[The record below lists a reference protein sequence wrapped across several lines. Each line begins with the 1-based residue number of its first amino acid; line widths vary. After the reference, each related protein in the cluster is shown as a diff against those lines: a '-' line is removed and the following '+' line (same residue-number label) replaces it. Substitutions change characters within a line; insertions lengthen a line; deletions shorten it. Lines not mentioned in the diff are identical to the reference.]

1 MVISILMKIAALHK
15 SMQKQKWMAFS
26 FFACQILVVSATAQ
40 EIDPT
45 NRAKVFAIGQA
56 IQFDHPDSSF
66 IESLLKIG
74 LYDIAIE
81 TCRDRER
88 IGDGLSPDALAQWN
102 ILEMH
107 SIAAKTAAEP
117 SIVES
122 PASVTKFLEPVKLMV
137 DRNQDSSRYL
147 WLKQQQQ
154 WCRWFVL
161 RRMQAAYVAVPARI
175 QIREFSL
182 TTIRE
187 CLEELESLQAQ
198 IQKTPERTT
207 KSNNK
212 SAPTPEQWSSLI
224 NDTLLLQTDFLLL
237 RTLYYP
243 PKSTD
248 RIAAATEIVNTIDK
262 ASNRIGT
269 DWHGYPNIELAR
281 CTALIYLERPA
292 DALASI
298 QSLNKQLTAPVD
310 GKPKQSNRW
319 QLRIATLAAE
329 ACRNLGN
336 LNESNR
342 WLDSIGGWT
351 AAPEIAIEYF
361 ANLVASSSGKPP
373 SESQIAEVL
382 QVKKEI
388 GNRFGSYWQ
397 QRADAILLANNLVDK
412 SEPTN
417 KTVLPSASLKVEV
430 LMSEAKQLLAAKRW
444 KEGIEKLGQAETAA
458 ASAGDERLALD
469 IAIQA
474 SAVLFKNGQID
485 ESEGEFHRAALT
497 YSKQAKAPDAA
508 IMSVLGFDQAVRFD
522 PNATNLSQKEEQ
534 SQLKQ
539 HIYRGRLM
547 DIVNTWPN
555 TAQSKQAVAKLDG
568 LFLATDAFPELLA
581 VWRKRLDHSDSS
593 TTANTNK
600 AKTASEF
607 DQAIS
612 RFALV
617 MTATQDI
624 WYDRSIY
631 SSELTERL
639 PASLDEMKT
648 KLIATA
654 SVEERESLRAIL
666 AAVADLGRWPSA
678 EARNIELTSKASTSS
693 PAIAYL
699 SFSMESVLPKDPAE
713 LEANLD
719 GASMDPI
726 SVLALRWTRT
736 ELLYQRMIT
745 IGLSK
750 PVDLN
755 LLANFRSSVEML
767 QRQDSKKVGGSQTIE
782 LERSMKLYQAAIQCW
797 SGDDAI
803 GVQAIQKQVAS
814 EPKSAWWKYRTARLL
829 QSLSAQREQAT
840 TQFRQLA
847 NGFPAGSEP
856 WLEARARTVQ
866 TMRLMGNQEEAKK
879 LTELV
884 FLLYP
889 NAATTWK
896 ERFSR

>member
-15 SMQKQKWMAFS
+15 SMQKQKWMVFS
-26 FFACQILVVSATAQ
+26 FFACQILVDSAAAQ

-45 NRAKVFAIGQA
+45 NRAEVFAIGQA
-56 IQFDHPDSSF
+56 VQFDHPDSSF
-66 IESLLKIG
+66 IESLLKVG

-81 TCRDRER
+81 TCRDRQR

-107 SIAAKTAAEP
+107 SIAAKTASDP
-117 SIVES
+117 SIIES
-122 PASVTKFLEPVKLMV
+122 SASVAKLLEPIKLIV

-175 QIREFSL
+175 QIRQFSL

-187 CLEELESLQAQ
+187 CLEELESLQSQ
-198 IQKTPERTT
+198 IQKTPERTS
-207 KSNNK
+207 KSNK
-212 SAPTPEQWSSLI
+212 AAPTPEQWSSLI

-248 RIAAATEIVNTIDK
+248 RIAAATEMVNTIDK
-262 ASNRIGT
+262 ASTRIGT
-269 DWHGYPNIELAR
+269 DWHGYPNVELAR
-281 CTALIYLERPA
+281 CTALIHLERPA

-310 GKPKQSNRW
+310 GKPKQGNRW
-319 QLRIATLAAE
+319 QLRIAMLAAE
-329 ACRNLGN
+329 ASRNLGN
-336 LNESNR
+336 LKESNQ

-351 AAPEIAIEYF
+351 AAPEIAIEHF
-361 ANLVASSSGKPP
+361 ANLVASTSSKPP
-373 SESQIAEVL
+373 SESQIASVL

-397 QRADAILLANNLVDK
+397 QRADAILLANNLVDTG
-412 SEPTN
+412 EPTT

-444 KEGIEKLGQAETAA
+444 KEGSEKLGQAETAA

-474 SAVLFKNGQID
+474 SAVLFKNGQLD
-485 ESEGEFHRAALT
+485 ESEEEFHRAALT
-497 YSKQAKAPDAA
+497 YSKQDKAPDAA

-522 PNATNLSQKEEQ
+522 PNAINLSPKEEQ

-539 HIYRGRLM
+539 QIYRGRLM

-555 TAQSKQAVAKLDG
+555 TAQAKQAVAKLDG
-568 LFLATDAFPELLA
+568 LFLATDAFPELLS
-581 VWRKRLDHSDSS
+581 VWRKRLDRTDSS
-593 TTANTNK
+593 TTASTNK
-600 AKTASEF
+600 AKTVSEF
-607 DQAIS
+607 DQAIC

-617 MTATQDI
+617 MTTTQDA

-631 SSELTERL
+631 SSELAGKL
-639 PASLDEMKT
+639 QASLDELKT
-648 KLIATA
+648 KLIADA
-654 SVEERESLRAIL
+654 SINERESLRAIL
-666 AAVADLGRWPSA
+666 EAIADLGRWPSK
-678 EARNIELTSKASTSS
+678 ENSNIGPTANASTASI
-693 PAIAYL
+693 AIVYL
-699 SFSMESVLPKDPAE
+699 SFSTESTLPKDPNE
-713 LEANLD
+713 HEANLD
-719 GASMDPI
+719 AASMDPT

-750 PVDLN
+750 PMDVN

-767 QRQDSKKVGGSQTIE
+767 QRLDSKIVGGSQAKE
-782 LERSMKLYQAAIQCW
+782 LERSLKLYQVAIQCW
-797 SGDDAI
+797 SSDEAI
-803 GVQAIQKQVAS
+803 GGQAIQKLVAS
-814 EPKSAWWKYRTARLL
+814 QGKSAWWKYRTARLL
-829 QSLSAQREQAT
+829 QSLSTQREQAT

-884 FLLYP
+884 FLVYP

>member
-1 MVISILMKIAALHK
+1 M
-15 SMQKQKWMAFS
+15 FS
-26 FFACQILVVSATAQ
+26 CFACQILIVSATAQ
-40 EIDPT
+40 EIEPT
-45 NRAKVFAIGQA
+45 NRAEAFAIGQA
-56 IQFDHPDSSF
+56 VQFDHPDSSF
-66 IESLLKIG
+66 IESLLKVG

-81 TCRDRER
+81 TCRDRQR

-107 SIAAKTAAEP
+107 SIAAKTASDP
-117 SIVES
+117 SIIES
-122 PASVTKFLEPVKLMV
+122 PASVAKLLEPIQLIV
-137 DRNQDSSRYL
+137 DRNQDSSRSL
-147 WLKQQQQ
+147 WLKQQLQ

-161 RRMQAAYVAVPARI
+161 RRMQAAYVAVPART

-182 TTIRE
+182 TTIRA
-187 CLEELESLQAQ
+187 CLEELESLQSQ
-198 IQKTPERTT
+198 IQKTPERTS
-207 KSNNK
+207 KPNNK
-212 SAPTPEQWSSLI
+212 STPTPEQWSSLI

-248 RIAAATEIVNTIDK
+248 RIAAATEMANTIDK

-269 DWHGYPNIELAR
+269 DWHGYPNVELAR
-281 CTALIYLERPA
+281 CTALIHLERPA
-292 DALASI
+292 DALACI

-310 GKPKQSNRW
+310 GKPKHGNRW

-329 ACRNLGN
+329 ASRNLGN
-336 LNESNR
+336 LKESNR
-342 WLDSIGGWT
+342 WLDGIGGWT
-351 AAPEIAIEYF
+351 AAPEIAIEHF
-361 ANLVASSSGKPP
+361 ANLVASSASKPP

-382 QVKKEI
+382 QIKKEI

-397 QRADAILLANNLVDK
+397 QRADAILLANNLVDQ

-417 KTVLPSASLKVEV
+417 KMVLPSASLKVEV
-430 LMSEAKQLLAAKRW
+430 LMSEAKQLLAAKRSR
-444 KEGIEKLGQAETAA
+444 EGIEKLGQAETAA

-474 SAVLFKNGQID
+474 SAVLFKNSQID
-485 ESEGEFHRAALT
+485 ESEAEFHRAALT

-508 IMSVLGFDQAVRFD
+508 IMSVLGFNQAVRFD
-522 PNATNLSQKEEQ
+522 PDTTKLSQQEEQ
-534 SQLKQ
+534 SELKQ
-539 HIYRGRLM
+539 QIYRGRLM

-555 TAQSKQAVAKLDG
+555 SDQAKQAVAKLDG
-568 LFLATDAFPELLA
+568 LFFATDAFPELLA
-581 VWRKRLDHSDSS
+581 VWLKRLDHADSS
-593 TTANTNK
+593 KTANTNK
-600 AKTASEF
+600 AKTVSEF

-617 MTATQDI
+617 MTTTQDA

-631 SSELTERL
+631 SSELAERL
-639 PASLDEMKT
+639 QASSDEIKT
-648 KLIATA
+648 KLISVA
-654 SVEERESLRAIL
+654 SVDERESLRAIL
-666 AAVADLGRWPSA
+666 EAISELGRWPSGD
-678 EARNIELTSKASTSS
+678 ARNLGLTSNASTAST
-693 PAIAYL
+693 AITYL
-699 SFSMESVLPKDPAE
+699 SFSTESALPKDPNE

-719 GASMDPI
+719 AARMDPT

-736 ELLYQRMIT
+736 ELLYQRMLT

-750 PVDLN
+750 PMDLN
-755 LLANFRSSVEML
+755 LLANFRSSVEIL
-767 QRQDSKKVGGSQTIE
+767 RRLDSKIVGGSQTKE
-782 LERSMKLYQAAIQCW
+782 LERSIQLYQAATQCW
-797 SGDDAI
+797 SGDEAI
-803 GVQAIQKQVAS
+803 GVQAIQKLVAS
-814 EPKSAWWKYRTARLL
+814 ETKSAWWKYRTARLL
-829 QSLSAQREQAT
+829 QSLSTQREQAMA
-840 TQFRQLA
+840 QFRKLA
-847 NGFPAGSEP
+847 NGFPAGSDP

-884 FLLYP
+884 FLVYP

>member
-15 SMQKQKWMAFS
+15 SIQIQKWTVFS
-26 FFACQILVVSATAQ
+26 FFACQILALSATGQDIAT
-40 EIDPT
+40 T
-45 NRAKVFAIGQA
+45 NRIEVFAIGQA
-56 IQFDHPDSSF
+56 IQFDHPDTNF
-66 IESLLKIG
+66 IEALLKVG

-81 TCRDRER
+81 TCRDRQR
-88 IGDGLSPDALAQWN
+88 IGDGLSADALAQWN

-117 SIVES
+117 SIIES
-122 PASVTKFLEPVKLMV
+122 PVSVAKLLEPIKLMV
-137 DRNQDSSRYL
+137 DRNRDSSRYL

-154 WCRWFVL
+154 WCRWSVL
-161 RRMQAAYVAVPARI
+161 RRMHAAYVAVPARI

-187 CLEELESLQAQ
+187 SLEELESLQSQ

-207 KSNNK
+207 KSNIK

-224 NDTLLLQTDFLLL
+224 NDTLLLQTDFLFL

-248 RIAAATEIVNTIDK
+248 RIAAATEMINTIEK

-269 DWHGYPNIELAR
+269 DWHGYPNVELAR

-298 QSLNKQLTAPVD
+298 QSLNKQLTAPAD

-319 QLRIATLAAE
+319 QVRIATLAAV

-336 LNESNR
+336 LNESNQ
-342 WLDSIGGWT
+342 WLDSVGGWS
-351 AAPEIAIEYF
+351 AAPEIAIEHF
-361 ANLVASSSGKPP
+361 ANIVAASSSKPP
-373 SESQIAEVL
+373 SESQIANVL

-397 QRADAILLANNLVDK
+397 QRADAILLANNLIDK

-417 KTVLPSASLKVEV
+417 KTVPPSASLKVEV
-430 LMSEAKQLLAAKRW
+430 LMSEAKQLVAAKRW
-444 KEGIEKLGQAETAA
+444 KEGVEKLGQAETAA
-458 ASAGDERLALD
+458 ASAGNERLALD

-485 ESEGEFHRAALT
+485 ESEDEFHRAALT
-497 YSKQAKAPDAA
+497 YSKQTKAPDAA
-508 IMSVLGFDQAVRFD
+508 IMSVLGFDQAVRYD
-522 PNATNLSQKEEQ
+522 PNATHLSPKEEQ

-539 HIYRGRLM
+539 QIYRGRLT

-555 TAQSKQAVAKLDG
+555 TAQAKQALAKLDG

-581 VWRKRLDHSDSS
+581 VWRKRLDLSDSP
-593 TTANTNK
+593 TASPTSK
-600 AKTASEF
+600 AETASEF

-612 RFALV
+612 RYALV
-617 MTATQDI
+617 ITTTQDA

-631 SSELTERL
+631 RSELIERL
-639 PASLDEMKT
+639 QASTDDMRT
-648 KLIATA
+648 TLIAFA
-654 SVEERESLRAIL
+654 SIEERESLRAIL
-666 AAVADLGRWPSA
+666 SAIAELGRWPSA
-678 EARNIELTSKASTSS
+678 EARNIAPTSNASTAS

-699 SFSMESVLPKDPAE
+699 SFSTASALPKDPSE
-713 LEANLD
+713 LEAKLD
-719 GASMDPI
+719 AASLDPV

-736 ELLYQRMIT
+736 ELLYQRIIT
-745 IGLSK
+745 NSISK
-750 PVDLN
+750 IVDKN
-755 LLANFRSSVEML
+755 LIANFQSSVELL
-767 QRQDSKKVGGSQTIE
+767 QRQDSKKVGGSQAIE
-782 LERSMKLYQAAIQCW
+782 LERSLKLYQAAIQCW
-797 SGDDAI
+797 SSNEANGI
-803 GVQAIQKQVAS
+803 QEIQKLIVS
-814 EPKSAWWKYRTARLL
+814 DPKSAWWMYRIAKLF
-829 QSLSAQREQAT
+829 QSISTQREQAIA
-840 TQFRQLA
+840 QFRQLA
-847 NGFPAGSEP
+847 NGFPAGSDP

-884 FLLYP
+884 FLVYP

>member
-15 SMQKQKWMAFS
+15 SMQKQKWTVFS
-26 FFACQILVVSATAQ
+26 YFACQILIGFVAAQ
-40 EIDPT
+40 EFAPT
-45 NRAKVFAIGQA
+45 NRAEVFAIGQA
-56 IQFDHPDSSF
+56 VQFDHPDSSF
-66 IESLLKIG
+66 IESILKVG

-81 TCRDRER
+81 TCRDRQR
-88 IGDGLSPDALAQWN
+88 IGDGLSPDALAQWS

-107 SIAAKTAAEP
+107 SIAAKTASEP
-117 SIVES
+117 SIIEAPV
-122 PASVTKFLEPVKLMV
+122 SVANLLEPIKSIV
-137 DRNQDSSRYL
+137 DKNQDSSRYL
-147 WLKQQQQ
+147 WLKHQQQ
-154 WCRWFVL
+154 WCRWSVL
-161 RRMQAAYVAVPARI
+161 RRMQAAYVAVPARV

-187 CLEELESLQAQ
+187 CLAELESLQSQ
-198 IQKTPERTT
+198 IQKSPERTS
-207 KSNNK
+207 KSNNRT
-212 SAPTPEQWSSLI
+212 APTPEQWSNLI

-262 ASNRIGT
+262 ALNRIGT
-269 DWHGYPNIELAR
+269 DWQGYPNLELAR
-281 CTALIYLERPA
+281 CTALIHVERPD

-298 QSLNKQLTAPVD
+298 QSLNKRLTSPAD

-336 LNESNR
+336 LKESNQ

-351 AAPEIAIEYF
+351 AAPEIAIEHF
-361 ANLVASSSGKPP
+361 ANLIASSSGKPP
-373 SESQIAEVL
+373 SESQIANVL

-412 SEPTN
+412 SETTN

-444 KEGIEKLGQAETAA
+444 KEGIEKLGQAETAS
-458 ASAGDERLALD
+458 ASAGDERLALE

-485 ESEGEFHRAALT
+485 ESEDEFHRAALT
-497 YSKQAKAPDAA
+497 YSKQTKAPDAA

-522 PNATNLSQKEEQ
+522 PNATNLSPKEEQ
-534 SQLKQ
+534 AQLKQ
-539 HIYRGRLM
+539 QIYRGRLM

-555 TAQSKQAVAKLDG
+555 TAQAKQALAKLDG
-568 LFLATDAFPELLA
+568 LFLATDAFPELFA
-581 VWRKRLDHSDSS
+581 VWRKRLALSDSQ
-593 TTANTNK
+593 TTPPTS
-600 AKTASEF
+600 KTKTVSEF

-612 RFALV
+612 RYALV
-617 MTATQDI
+617 MTTTQDA

-631 SSELTERL
+631 SSDLVELL
-639 PASLDEMKT
+639 HASVDEMQA
-648 KLIATA
+648 KLTSTA
-654 SVEERESLRAIL
+654 SVEEREALRAIL
-666 AAVADLGRWPSA
+666 IAIADLGRWPSA
-678 EARNIELTSKASTSS
+678 DARNVGLSLNDSTAS
-693 PAIAYL
+693 PAVIYL
-699 SFSMESVLPKDPAE
+699 AFSTESALPKDPAE
-713 LEANLD
+713 LEAKLD
-719 GASMDPI
+719 AASMDPI

-736 ELLYQRMIT
+736 ELIYQRMIT
-745 IGLSK
+745 IGLGK
-750 PVDLN
+750 PVDVN
-755 LLANFRSSVEML
+755 LLSHFRSSVEML
-767 QRQDSKKVGGSQTIE
+767 QRQDSKKVGGSQTKE
-782 LERSMKLYQAAIQCW
+782 LERSLKLYQAAIQCW
-797 SGDDAI
+797 TGEEAI
-803 GVQAIQKQVAS
+803 GAQAIQKQVAS
-814 EPKSAWWKYRTARLL
+814 EPKSAWWKYRTARLF
-829 QSLSAQREQAT
+829 QSLSTQREQAIA
-840 TQFRQLA
+840 QFRQLA

-866 TMRLMGNQEEAKK
+866 TMRLMGNQEDAKK

-884 FLLYP
+884 FLVYP